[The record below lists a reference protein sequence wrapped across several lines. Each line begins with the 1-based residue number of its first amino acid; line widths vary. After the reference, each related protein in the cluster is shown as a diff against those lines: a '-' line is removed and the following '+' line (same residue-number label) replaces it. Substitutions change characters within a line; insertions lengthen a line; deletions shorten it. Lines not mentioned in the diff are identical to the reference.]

1 VTSHVL
7 LGCGLYYGVL
17 AFNLAVT
24 FSIDEPLLGTTGLL
38 IYLPLTLLLLLRL
51 VNRLPLPS

>member
-1 VTSHVL
+1 
-7 LGCGLYYGVL
+7 VL